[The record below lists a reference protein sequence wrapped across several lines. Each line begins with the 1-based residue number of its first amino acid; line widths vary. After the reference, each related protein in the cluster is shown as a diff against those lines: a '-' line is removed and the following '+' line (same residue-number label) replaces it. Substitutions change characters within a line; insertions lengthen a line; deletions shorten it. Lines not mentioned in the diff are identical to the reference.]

1 MPRLSEKLEKMGEEA
16 LKETREEVV
25 FGAVWAVFDRLA
37 HQINA
42 NLVIATKLEGGEAG
56 PWDQDFPVCPK
67 GCWVVGPVADAIRD
81 RLEAVVTV
89 DERGA
94 VWANFILGACAE
106 WPEWWADEVEGLVE
120 DVIMRP
126 DQIKVAQ
133 PYECFEYG
141 GVLYHGSEL
150 NGEIFAAKLNAVSG
164 ALAAYAA
171 CAEAQALETNI
182 TAIEE
187 ALVVLASAMAGA
199 GQIAVLDRLS
209 DLAREARADIA
220 PA

>member
-1 MPRLSEKLEKMGEEA
+1 MPRLSEGLENMGREVLE
-16 LKETREEVV
+16 ETREEVV

-94 VWANFILGACAE
+94 VWAKFILGACAE

-141 GVLYHGSEL
+141 GVLHHGSEF
-150 NGEIFAAKLNAVSG
+150 NGEIFAAKLAAV
-164 ALAAYAA
+164 AAPLAAYAA
-171 CAEAQALETNI
+171 CAEVPTETNI
-182 TAIEE
+182 PAVEE
-187 ALVVLASAMAGA
+187 ALVTLAGAMAGA